1 MKLVYLRDIM
11 KNQEVAE
18 VMDWWHSMSQY
29 ELYLNGKYL
38 YRLDL
43 QQPYEDVNCF
53 STLTLAQD
61 WLEILEGRQSAHC
74 IEEFKENEQK
84 QIEVLK
90 TFIEQEKLQS
100 IEPY

>member
-11 KNQEVAE
+11 QNQEVAE
-18 VMDWWHSMSQY
+18 IMDWWHSMAQY
-29 ELYLNGKYL
+29 EIYLNGKYL

-43 QQPYEDVNCF
+43 QEPYEDMNCF
-53 STLTLAQD
+53 STLTLAEHWCQR
-61 WLEILEGRQSAHC
+61 LEDRQSSHL
-74 IEEFKENEQK
+74 IDEFKENERK
-84 QIEVLK
+84 QIEALK